1 MKSIA
6 CGLAL
11 LAACASPP
19 STSPSTSE
27 VRDEIIGGTT
37 ALDDDAVVWLVSYP
51 PDRSV
56 LLSCTATVIA
66 PDVLLTAAHC
76 VDAANHPGYLFGA
89 FLGADASAFPFLVD
103 LEPHLLP
110 VRSVHAHPDYLTTAP
125 YHADIAIAILEDD
138 VTISPIPLRR
148 APVTAAMVGTE
159 ARIVGY
165 GQATVGV
172 ASSTRRQAVTV
183 LAGID
188 TGDTIRV
195 GDPAHR
201 TCLGDSG
208 GPALLDDGDGE
219 QLIGVD
225 SYADNGNC
233 DMAAH
238 FRRVDQYLDFIDTY
252 TGGEQPDA
260 DAGVPDPDAGDDDP
274 GAMDDGGGCAAGG
287 GGGGGLIVVLAALG
301 LARRRRG

>member
-6 CGLAL
+6 CGLGL
-11 LAACASPP
+11 LAACAAP
-19 STSPSTSE
+19 PSTSE

-37 ALDDDAVVWLVSYP
+37 APDDDAVVWLVSYP

-76 VDAANHPGYLFGA
+76 VDAPNHPGYLFGA
-89 FLGADASAFPFLVD
+89 FLGADASAFPLLVD
-103 LEPHLLP
+103 LEPHLVP
-110 VRSVHAHPDYLTTAP
+110 VSAVYAHPDYVTTAP
-125 YHADIAIAILEDD
+125 FHADLGVAILEDD
-138 VTISPIPLRR
+138 VTIAPLPLRR
-148 APVTAAMVGTE
+148 APITAAMVGDE

-165 GQATVGV
+165 GQATLGV
-172 ASSTRRQAVTV
+172 SSSTRRQAVTE

-195 GDPAHR
+195 GDAAHR

-219 QLIGVD
+219 QVIGVD

-233 DMAAH
+233 DQAAH
-238 FRRVDQYLDFIDTY
+238 FRRVDQYLDFIDEY
-252 TGGEQPDA
+252 TGYVEPGA
-260 DAGVPDPDAGDDDP
+260 DAGVPDPDADEGDDDP
-274 GAMDDGGGCAAGG
+274 GATDGGGCAAGG
-287 GGGGGLIVVLAALG
+287 GGGGLIVALAALG
-301 LARRRRG
+301 LAWRRRG